1 MDQLLLKF
9 QCGFRQWYNAQHF
22 LLAMLEKQKFTV
34 DKKKLSGEFL
44 RTKGVRLCCKRTDN
58 C

>member
-34 DKKKLSGEFL
+34 DKKKLSGDFL
-44 RTKGVRLCCKRTDN
+44 RISQRCSTVLQTN
-58 C
+58 

>member
-22 LLAMLEKQKFTV
+22 LLAMLEKQKFAV
-34 DKKKLSGEFL
+34 DKKKLSGEF
-44 RTKGVRLCCKRTDN
+44 
-58 C
+58 